1 MTPGRKAGVMRS
13 NWEAFKRSFVYSVGT
28 LGANSQFEEMKK
40 RWRPLERFDNVGALH
55 TYLNTVGGDLDKK
68 DAIYA
73 ALIQASQARDDGS
86 SLATALIWL
95 GLWPGLDHIYR
106 RRLRHFVG
114 EPEALVS
121 EIGARFTAVVQRAD
135 LSRIRRPAATLVR
148 NVDRDIRKEL
158 KRRWADEARRAELP
172 QEWDDDPNDEE
183 ATGDRREPLVNPLL
197 RTRGISALGQ
207 PPRLNPEDDVEAL
220 RSLLVKMVG
229 DDTDLVLGA
238 AVYGFTLRELGE
250 RLGLSHGAARLRY
263 WRAAARIRKR
273 LEKKIT
279 IR

>member
-13 NWEAFKRSFVYSVGT
+13 NWEALKRSFVCSVGT
-28 LGANSQFEEMKK
+28 FGAKSQFEEIKK
-40 RWRPLERFDNVGALH
+40 HGKPLRRFDDADALLA
-55 TYLNTVGGDLDKK
+55 YLNTIGGDLDEK

-73 ALIQASQARDDGS
+73 ALVQVIQARGDGS
-86 SLATALIWL
+86 QLATALIWL

-106 RRLRHFVG
+106 RRQRYFFG

-121 EIGARFTAVVQRAD
+121 EIGARFTAVVQHAD

-148 NVDRDIRKEL
+148 NVDRDIGKEL

-172 QEWDDDPNDEE
+172 QERDDDPNDEE
-183 ATGDRREPLVNPLL
+183 ATGDRREVLVDPLL

-220 RSLLVKMVG
+220 RGLLGRMVG